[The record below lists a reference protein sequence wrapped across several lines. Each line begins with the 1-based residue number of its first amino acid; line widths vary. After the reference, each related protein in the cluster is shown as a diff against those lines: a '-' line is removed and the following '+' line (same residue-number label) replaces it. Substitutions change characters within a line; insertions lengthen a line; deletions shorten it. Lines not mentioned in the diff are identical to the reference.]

1 MPRLPG
7 KAASASLIAVAPAAV
22 VAVPTT
28 RKPFCASVVAIARP
42 MPREAP
48 VTRATCAAAGGGGG
62 AHPSSARAA
71 VKDAGSCT
79 ATDSEPASIRR
90 VRLESTL
97 PGPHSKMSV
106 TPRARIAR
114 IVSSQR
120 TGP

>member
-1 MPRLPG
+1 M
-7 KAASASLIAVAPAAV
+7 AAAPAAV

-48 VTRATCAAAGGGGG
+48 VTRATWAAAGV
-62 AHPSSARAA
+62 AVSLIRAA
-71 VKDAGSCT
+71 PGRRSSDAGSCT